1 MSYEPLPP
9 HLDPRGR
16 HRGGSHGPRA
26 GVARPLGR
34 VLGALLS
41 VTLLLVA
48 GYYWYTYREI
58 NNKVPRLNGL
68 HVGAAPSGSNG
79 AHDIDGKDQNIL
91 LVGNDDRSN
100 MTKSEIKAL
109 HAGESSGSLATD
121 TMIIIHV
128 PANGSKATLIS
139 VPRDSY
145 VDIKGFGKGK
155 VNGAY
160 ADAYYNSAPKNATP
174 DERRTAGANLL
185 VDTLQDLTGLTIN
198 HYVQVDLLGFYRISN
213 AIGGVTVNLCHAV
226 DDSHQAN
233 VNAGLSGGSG
243 LVLSKGKHTIKGVT
257 ALEFV
262 RQRHF
267 LPRGDL
273 DRVRRQQYF
282 LTAAFRQVASVGILT
297 KLRSLGDAVEKSVY
311 LDPGLNLTDLGSQL
325 QNLRANNIVSKTIP
339 TTNATIDGQDVEQVN
354 KTKVQSFIDK
364 LINPAPKPSAT
375 PGSPGTS
382 STGSTSASTPTA
394 ATSTNTPIDSKCIN

>member
-16 HRGGSHGPRA
+16 HRGGGGHTPRRA
-26 GVARPLGR
+26 VGRPIGR

-41 VTLLLVA
+41 VSLLVLA

-58 NNKVPRLNGL
+58 NSDVPRLNGL
-68 HVGAAPSGSNG
+68 QVNQAPTGEKATG
-79 AHDIDGKDQNIL
+79 DIDGKDQNIL

-100 MTKSEIKAL
+100 MTKAEIKAL
-109 HAGESSGSLATD
+109 HAEESGGSLATD

-128 PANGSKATLIS
+128 PADGSKATLIS

-145 VDIKGFGKGK
+145 VNIKGFGMGK

-160 ADAYYNSAPKNATP
+160 ADAYYNNVPSNATL
-174 DERRTAGANLL
+174 EQRRTAGANLL
-185 VDTLQDLTGLTIN
+185 VDTLQNLTGLTIN
-198 HYVQVDLLGFYRISN
+198 HYVQIDLLGFYRISN
-213 AIGGVTVNLCHAV
+213 AIGGVPVDLCHAV
-226 DDSHQAN
+226 DDSHAAN
-233 VNAGLSGGSG
+233 VAAGLSGGSG
-243 LVLSKGKHTIKGVT
+243 LVLSAGKHVIKGVT

-282 LTAAFRQVASVGILT
+282 LTAAFRKVASVGILF

-311 LDPGLNLTDLGSQL
+311 LDPTLNLTDLGRQL
-325 QNLRANNIVSKTIP
+325 QNLSANNIVSKTIP
-339 TTNATIDGQDVEQVN
+339 TTDGYENGQDIQVVDVP
-354 KTKVQSFIDK
+354 KVQAFIDK
-364 LINPAPKPSAT
+364 LISPAPAATGSSSSAPSV
-375 PGSPGTS
+375 PGGTS
-382 STGSTSASTPTA
+382 SSGAASSSAPA
-394 ATSTNTPIDSKCIN
+394 AIDTKCIN

>member
-9 HLDPRGR
+9 DLDPRGK
-16 HRGGSHGPRA
+16 HRGGSHAPRSA
-26 GVARPLGR
+26 VARPLGR

-41 VTLLLVA
+41 ISLLVLA
-48 GYYWYTYREI
+48 GYYWYTYHEI
-58 NNKVPRLNGL
+58 NNKVPRLGVS
-68 HVGAAPSGSNG
+68 VGHAPTAAG
-79 AHDIDGKDQNIL
+79 ATGDIDGKDQNIL

-100 MTKSEIKAL
+100 MTKAEIKAL

-145 VDIKGFGKGK
+145 VDIKGYGMGKI
-155 VNGAY
+155 NGAY
-160 ADAYYNSAPKNATP
+160 ADAYTNAPSGSSA
-174 DERRTAGANLL
+174 DQRRTAGANLL
-185 VDTLQDLTGLTIN
+185 VSTLQDLTGLTIN

-226 DDSHQAN
+226 DDSHAAN
-233 VNAGLSGGSG
+233 VAAGLSGGSG
-243 LVLSKGKHTIKGVT
+243 LVLSAGKHVIKGVQ

-339 TTNATIDGQDVEQVN
+339 TTEANVDGQDVLQVN
-354 KTKVQSFIDK
+354 TKKVQAFIDK
-364 LINPAPKPSAT
+364 LINPAPVTPS
-375 PGSPGTS
+375 GS
-382 STGSTSASTPTA
+382 STASTPAGGSSTA
-394 ATSTNTPIDSKCIN
+394 GSATSTAPAPIDSKCIN